1 MYLFRKKSSKMD
13 FIEHFKSLPS
23 AIMYDNDNEYRN
35 VIRNVFNF
43 DRNTFYDYHGKIKN
57 LNEVDP
63 ISKDELLYDSEA
75 VTHSMNFIYN
85 ATKNNGEFSEMYL
98 KAAARMFSTDPQIGQ
113 AVLCSYDTFH
123 WYYSCVWFFLNGGH
137 SSLVSCNDFK
147 NLNTYLE

>member
-1 MYLFRKKSSKMD
+1 
-13 FIEHFKSLPS
+13 
-23 AIMYDNDNEYRN
+23 MYDNDNEYRN

-98 KAAARMFSTDPQIGQ
+98 KAAAQMFSTDPQIGQ
-113 AVLCSYDTFH
+113 AVLC
-123 WYYSCVWFFLNGGH
+123 
-137 SSLVSCNDFK
+137 
-147 NLNTYLE
+147 